1 MTTKLI
7 AKYDFLPKEYAGK
20 TIKDVRIIRAAF
32 KEGYKEHPYILKL
45 TFMKRT
51 RSGWIQFHD
60 KIYRSVKYGISLANQ
75 DIRDR
80 YKPLLKKLGLDPNN
94 ISLYDIYTTIC
105 NTIDKGS
112 IITTTLK
119 PTLDKNGL
127 LRTNP
132 EKFKVHPVI
141 NEQNNQY

>member
-60 KIYRSVKYGISLANQ
+60 KIYESVKYGISLANQ
-75 DIRDR
+75 DILNK
-80 YKPLLKKLGLDPNN
+80 YKPLLKKLNRDPNR
-94 ISLYDIYTTIC
+94 ISLFSIYAIIC
-105 NTIDKGS
+105 NTIDKGTV
-112 IITTTLK
+112 ITTTLK
-119 PTLDKNGL
+119 PSLDNKGL

-132 EKFKVHPVI
+132 AKFKVHPVI